1 MKQEAYQDLEGAYK
15 NTPPDLDNVFLYDYV
30 FHYNIYTHTWAAI
43 PREAYQAYWS
53 ESNHPDI
60 LRSSK
65 IDTLISLIHKTK
77 GDPKQIEKLI
87 EN

>member
-1 MKQEAYQDLEGAYK
+1 MKTETYQDLEGSYPK
-15 NTPPDLDNVFLYDYV
+15 KEIDLENVFLYDYV
-30 FHYNIYTHTWAAI
+30 FHYNIYTRTWAAI

-65 IDTLISLIHKTK
+65 IDTLVSLIHKTK
-77 GDPKQIEKLI
+77 GDPEQIEKLI
-87 EN
+87 EK